1 MSGIKS
7 CYLLLLSNHGHSY
20 ADKWMHVE
28 LVRNLNLFSIS
39 RITNYSL
46 GQNPVKRFGNF
57 MAVKAR
63 LKAAVGHHD
72 FAY

>member
-1 MSGIKS
+1 
-7 CYLLLLSNHGHSY
+7 
-20 ADKWMHVE
+20 MHVA
-28 LVRNLNLFSIS
+28 LVRNLNLFSVS

-46 GQNPVKRFGNF
+46 GQNLVKRFGNF